1 MTRVIA
7 GTWGGRRLATP
18 SGSGTRPTS
27 DRVREAMFSSLE
39 SGFGGFGESSLIAS
53 ANPASNGASCRNE
66 KAYLTFE
73 ASSGSSNCAR
83 TINAAILSNNHS
95 FEVHNYDAGI
105 FIGYL
110 CVTGSIA
117 QEFRGPVGQGSGSSG
132 FLKRYSYDTRLL
144 NSPPP
149 KFPTPRTTSY
159 DVNTEI
165 EVKTAFDAN
174 GAPLP

>member
-1 MTRVIA
+1 MHSAMTINAEHFAWITNKLVYQDAANDILGLVGA
-7 GTWGGRRLATP
+7 GAVWVWNPIVCTNPTP
-18 SGSGTRPTS
+18 Y
-27 DRVREAMFSSLE
+27 
-39 SGFGGFGESSLIAS
+39 
-53 ANPASNGASCRNE
+53 PASNGASCSSE

-73 ASSGSSNCAR
+73 STSGSSNCAR
-83 TINAAILSNNHS
+83 TINAALLSNNHS
-95 FEVHNYDAGI
+95 FEVHNYDSGI

-117 QEFRGPVGQGSGSSG
+117 QEFRGSVGQGSGSSG

-165 EVKTAFDAN
+165 EVKTAFDST